1 MPEVADPA
9 LIEALEAV
17 AAADTVTGCLAFDD
31 CGRPLAAAPGNAM
44 PDPLRIR
51 LAAVFGRV
59 AADLHAVAPLG
70 GVRSLVVGLAE
81 RHVAVVDL
89 LPGGG
94 LAVISRGTGNLA
106 LLRLRMRT
114 ALRALE
120 RVRSRASRP
129 AERLDPQ
136 PASPPGPPLAVR
148 LAELVDQ
155 ELGEKAGKAREML
168 RSAGTDRRR
177 LEAAVGEVV
186 RFTRL
191 FVDASRSRRLEQRLR
206 EALDGEPR

>member
-1 MPEVADPA
+1 MPDVADPA
-9 LIEALEAV
+9 LTEALEAV
-17 AAADTVTGCLAFDD
+17 AAADTVIGCLAFDD
-31 CGRPLAAAPGNAM
+31 CGRPLAAVPGDSM
-44 PDPLRIR
+44 PDPLWIR
-51 LAAVFGRV
+51 LATVFGRV

-70 GVRSLVVGLAE
+70 GVRSLVLGLAE

-136 PASPPGPPLAVR
+136 PASSGPPLPVR

-168 RSAGTDRRR
+168 RSAGADRRR